1 MLNSRQPLFAPG
13 ATVTILTVTGS
24 TYTGQII
31 SEIGERGHDADPGF
45 AAEFIVIQ
53 LTSTQSPF
61 TSGEIVAF
69 NLLTVIAIGPV
80 S

>member
-1 MLNSRQPLFAPG
+1 MINSRQPLFAPG
-13 ATVTILTVTGS
+13 ATVTLLTVSNGP
-24 TYTGQII
+24 YTGQII
-31 SEIGERGHDADPGF
+31 GEVGDRGHDADPGLTT
-45 AAEFIVIQ
+45 EFIVLQ

-69 NLLTVIAIGPV
+69 NLLTVVAIGPV